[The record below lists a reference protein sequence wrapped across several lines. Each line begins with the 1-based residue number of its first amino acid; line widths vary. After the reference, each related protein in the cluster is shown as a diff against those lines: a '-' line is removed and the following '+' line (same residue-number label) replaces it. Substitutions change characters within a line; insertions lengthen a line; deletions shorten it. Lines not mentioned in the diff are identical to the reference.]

1 MLDQRV
7 DALSGVD
14 ARSASRCS
22 LRPRPSFCD
31 ARIAP
36 RSDNYTTQ
44 HSKGNTPTNATHG
57 NTYTVL
63 LRSHRR
69 LPQAFTQT
77 PMKRGVATSPSV
89 RRPSLTAPRV
99 PPAWGTGLVPARAR
113 LAGSRRSGFGPS
125 PPSHAT
131 PQRLRPPRHSRLHT
145 TPSLLRTVPENNS
158 LSRLREQL
166 SPQPDSLLSSQP
178 PSP

>member
-1 MLDQRV
+1 MQV
-7 DALSGVD
+7 FTIEQYSTAKEI
-14 ARSASRCS
+14 
-22 LRPRPSFCD
+22 PRLT
-31 ARIAP
+31 RH
-36 RSDNYTTQ
+36 T
-44 HSKGNTPTNATHG
+44 AT
-57 NTYTVL
+57 
-63 LRSHRR
+63 
-69 LPQAFTQT
+69 FTQFYFDPT
-77 PMKRGVATSPSV
+77 GASHKHLHKTNEKKRSRDFPFA

-99 PPAWGTGLVPARAR
+99 PPACG
-113 LAGSRRSGFGPS
+113 AGSRRSGFRPS

>member
-1 MLDQRV
+1 MQV
-7 DALSGVD
+7 FTIKQYSTAKEI
-14 ARSASRCS
+14 
-22 LRPRPSFCD
+22 PRLTRHT
-31 ARIAP
+31 A
-36 RSDNYTTQ
+36 TLTQ
-44 HSKGNTPTNATHG
+44 FYFDPTGA
-57 NTYTVL
+57 
-63 LRSHRR
+63 SHRH
-69 LPQAFTQT
+69 LHKTNEK
-77 PMKRGVATSPSV
+77 KRSRDFPFA

-113 LAGSRRSGFGPS
+113 VAGSRRSGFGPS